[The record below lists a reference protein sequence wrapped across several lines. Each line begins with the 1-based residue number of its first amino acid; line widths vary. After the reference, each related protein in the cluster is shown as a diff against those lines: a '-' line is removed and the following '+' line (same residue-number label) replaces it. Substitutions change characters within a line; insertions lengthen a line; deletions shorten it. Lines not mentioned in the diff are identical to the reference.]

1 MPMKRMTRDSFLT
14 SKIEE
19 YFPKNIE
26 KHEMY
31 YFQN

>member
-1 MPMKRMTRDSFLT
+1 MTRDSFLT

-19 YFPKNIE
+19 YFPQNIE

-31 YFQN
+31 YFQSW